1 MCGGVKMTDVNEQSF
16 SAGTTADGVAARHPK
31 PLRQHIPAPIWRF
44 RPTLRPT
51 RVVKTIKTQIIPKI
65 VLALRK
71 APAPKAAEQAEQDS
85 PSAVEQLAA
94 LALGNDD
101 GAAFDYVEGLL
112 AQGISVE
119 AIFLD
124 LLAPAAR
131 HLGSLWESDAADFAN
146 VTLAVS
152 RLQRIMRRSGENFMD
167 ARNHGPGGESILLT
181 IIPGEQHSFGLSMV
195 AEFFRRA
202 GWNLCTGPFSSHQEL
217 ISLVHNHWF
226 DIVGFSVSSDRRLDE
241 LKKDIHD
248 IRRDSRNR
256 NVGIM
261 LGGPM
266 AMTQPGLV
274 ASMGADMM
282 SADATSAPQQARG
295 LIEQMKSRN

>member
-1 MCGGVKMTDVNEQSF
+1 MTELNEQSF
-16 SAGTTADGVAARHPK
+16 SAGTSTEGTPARHPK
-31 PLRQHIPAPIWRF
+31 SLRQRIPEPIWRF
-44 RPTLRPT
+44 RPTLQPV
-51 RVVKTIKTQIIPKI
+51 RVAITTQIIPKI

-71 APAPKAAEQAEQDS
+71 APARKPEESSEQRAPDRLEQF
-85 PSAVEQLAA
+85 AA

-101 GAAFDYVEGLL
+101 GAAFAYVQDMA
-112 AQGISVE
+112 AQGVTVE
-119 AIFLD
+119 SIFLD

-146 VTLAVS
+146 VTLGVS
-152 RLQRIMRRSGENFMD
+152 RLQRIMRRLGESFQD
-167 ARNHGPGGESILLT
+167 EGSRGGGESVLLT

-202 GWNLCTGPFSSHQEL
+202 GWNLCTGPFTSHQEL
-217 ISLVHNHWF
+217 NSLVHHHWF

-256 NVGIM
+256 NVGII

-266 AMTQPGLV
+266 VIAQPDLV
-274 ASMGADMM
+274 TSMGADMM
-282 SADATSAPQQARG
+282 SADATTAPQQARG
-295 LIEQMKSRN
+295 LIEQMNSRN

>member
-1 MCGGVKMTDVNEQSF
+1 MTDANQQSF
-16 SAGTTADGVAARHPK
+16 SSGTAAESIAARHSK
-31 PLRQHIPAPIWRF
+31 TLRQRIPAPLWRF
-44 RPTLRPT
+44 RPTLPPVS
-51 RVVKTIKTQIIPKI
+51 VVKTIKTQIIPKI

-71 APAPKAAEQAEQDS
+71 TPKAAESKDQAS
-85 PSAVEQLAA
+85 LTAVEQFANFV
-94 LALGNDD
+94 LGHDD
-101 GAAFDYVEGLL
+101 SVPFAHVESLI
-112 AQGISVE
+112 AQGVSVE

-124 LLAPAAR
+124 LLAPTAR
-131 HLGSLWESDAADFAN
+131 HLGTLWESDATDFAT

-152 RLQRIMRRSGENFMD
+152 RLQRIMRRLGERFSD
-167 ARNHGPGGESILLT
+167 EGSHGGGESILLT

-217 ISLVHNHWF
+217 TSLVHNHWF
-226 DIVGFSVSSDRRLDE
+226 DVVGFSVSSDRRLDE

-248 IRRDSRNR
+248 IRHDSRNR

-266 AMTQPGLV
+266 VVAQPDLV
-274 ASMGADMM
+274 ALMGADMM
-282 SADATSAPQQARG
+282 SVDATTAPQQARG
-295 LIEQMKSRN
+295 LIEQMKIRT

>member
-1 MCGGVKMTDVNEQSF
+1 MTDVNEQSF
-16 SAGTTADGVAARHPK
+16 SAGATTDTAPARHSK
-31 PLRQHIPAPIWRF
+31 SLRQRIPAPIWRF
-44 RPTLRPT
+44 RPTLQPIQ
-51 RVVKTIKTQIIPKI
+51 VVRTIKTQLVPKI
-65 VLALRK
+65 VLALRR
-71 APAPKAAEQAEQDS
+71 APVPRIAEPAGQLPTE
-85 PSAVEQLAA
+85 VEQFAA

-101 GAAFDYVEGLL
+101 GAALAYVEERL
-112 AQGISVE
+112 AKGSTVE
-119 AIFLD
+119 SIFLD

-131 HLGSLWESDAADFAN
+131 QLGTLWESDAADFAN
-146 VTLAVS
+146 VTLGVG
-152 RLQRIMRRSGENFMD
+152 RLQLIMRRLSDRFTDETNAFH
-167 ARNHGPGGESILLT
+167 AGESVLLT

-217 ISLVHNHWF
+217 TSLVHNHWF

-256 NVGIM
+256 HVGIII
-261 LGGPM
+261 GGPM
-266 AMTQPGLV
+266 VIAQPDLV

-282 SADATSAPQQARG
+282 SADATTAPQQAHG
-295 LIEQMKSRN
+295 LIEQMKCQK

>member
-1 MCGGVKMTDVNEQSF
+1 MTDVNEQSF
-16 SAGTTADGVAARHPK
+16 SAGTATDGASARHATKSLQP
-31 PLRQHIPAPIWRF
+31 RIPAPIWRF
-44 RPTLRPT
+44 RPALRPV

-71 APAPKAAEQAEQDS
+71 SPVTKAAESAKRTMIS
-85 PSAVEQLAA
+85 PVEELAA
-94 LALGNDD
+94 LALGNEDD
-101 GAAFDYVEGLL
+101 AAFAYVEGVV
-112 AQGISVE
+112 AQGTVVE
-119 AIFLD
+119 SILLD

-131 HLGSLWESDAADFAN
+131 HLGTLWESDATDFAT
-146 VTLAVS
+146 VTLAMS
-152 RLQRIMRRSGENFMD
+152 RLQRIMRQLGEGLFKE
-167 ARNHGPGGESILLT
+167 AGRGGGESVLLT

-217 ISLVHNHWF
+217 TSLVHNQWF
-226 DIVGFSVSSDRRLDE
+226 DVVGFSVSSERRLEE

-256 NVGIM
+256 HVGIM

-266 AMTQPGLV
+266 VMARPDLV
-274 ASMGADMM
+274 TLMGADMM
-282 SADATSAPQQARG
+282 SADATAAPQQAHD
-295 LIEQMKSRN
+295 LIERIKSRE